1 MDEINTIFY
10 IIILVMSV
18 VVHEVA
24 HGMVAYYW
32 GDNTAKDEGRL
43 TLNPIKHLDLFG
55 SVILPIL
62 LVLSQTGIVF
72 GWAKPVP
79 YNPHNLR
86 DLKKGTLAV
95 ASAGII
101 ANLILAIFF
110 ALVLRLAM
118 AVNIDSPALF
128 GIVSTIVLVNIVLT
142 VFNLIPI
149 PPLDG
154 SKILFALLPYRYRHI
169 EIFLEK
175 YSLIILLAFIF
186 FGWKLIEPVIF
197 FITGILI

>member
-1 MDEINTIFY
+1 
-10 IIILVMSV
+10 MSV